1 MNRRGEKIGLEG
13 DDMRIGYIA
22 VLVGLFLTMG
32 ATPLSAQLKK
42 GRFSTTGIS
51 ISELPFKVA
60 HLKGFYRE
68 EGLDVE
74 TILIRGAVGMQALL
88 GGSVD
93 YTSASGS
100 TIAAAVRGLPV
111 KLVFISSSKP
121 QFELVSQPQIK
132 SVQELKGKI
141 VGISSRGGSNDLM
154 MQMILQKNGLIP
166 NKDVTTLI
174 VGAQEETVIALR
186 TGRIAAALLTPPRN
200 FMLQR
205 DGFNRIAYS
214 GDYLSTY
221 ANGGIGVTDEKI
233 KTNSAEVLALVK
245 ATIKALQYSMQNR
258 AEMLKIIPPYL
269 GIKDAALVEQ
279 LYDLYLTRQSVD
291 GSVDENWMKGAI
303 EFTQKTLG
311 GAAKEVPP
319 SQVFDFSFVQKAAR

>member
-1 MNRRGEKIGLEG
+1 
-13 DDMRIGYIA
+13 
-22 VLVGLFLTMG
+22 
-32 ATPLSAQLKK
+32 
-42 GRFSTTGIS
+42 
-51 ISELPFKVA
+51 
-60 HLKGFYRE
+60 
-68 EGLDVE
+68 
-74 TILIRGAVGMQALL
+74 MQALL

-154 MQMILQKNGLIP
+154 MQMILQKNGLAP
-166 NKDVTTLI
+166 NKDVTTII

-186 TGRIAAALLTPPRN
+186 TGLIAAALLTPPRN

-233 KTNSAEVLALVK
+233 KTNPSEVLAFVK
-245 ATIKALQYSMQNR
+245 GTLKGLQFSMKNR
-258 AEMLKIIPPYL
+258 AEMVKIMPAYL
-269 GIKDAALVEQ
+269 GIKDAALIEQ
-279 LYDLYLTRQSVD
+279 LYDLYLSRQSLD
-291 GSVDENWMKGAI
+291 GSVDDRWMRGAI